1 MRQVLCGWLCCLVVA
16 STTALSADDS
26 LETVKKSIAAHGG
39 KEKLSQFRAVIL
51 TGGGKVFTNDME
63 LDYTAK
69 WYFGYPDR
77 FRIELSTTVNGQTI
91 DVVQVYD
98 GKEGWVKVG
107 DNTVKLNE
115 AQLKALKVQLQ
126 VGEVGRLV
134 PLLNTKK
141 YTVGPLGETDIRGQK
156 CIGINV
162 TGTDGTDVN
171 LYFHPQTFYVV
182 KQEYPTK
189 DEKGND
195 VSQAAF
201 LSGYKKFNGIAMPTK
216 LEVQQNGKKFITAE
230 FSEVE
235 LKEKLDDNLFQ
246 KPLTARTTGRF
257 RQVPRIV
264 DR

>member
-1 MRQVLCGWLCCLVVA
+1 MRQILCGWLGCLVVVA
-16 STTALSADDS
+16 STTALSAADS

-39 KEKLSQFRAVIL
+39 KEKLSKFRSVIL
-51 TGGGKVFTNDME
+51 TGGGKVFTNEME

-69 WYFGYPDR
+69 WYFDYPNR
-77 FRIELSTTVNGQTI
+77 FRIELSTTVNGQPI
-91 DVVQVYD
+91 DVVQVYN
-98 GKEGWVKVG
+98 GKEGWVKAG
-107 DNTVKLNE
+107 GNTVKLDDN
-115 AQLKALKVQLQ
+115 QLKALQVQLQ

-134 PLLNTKK
+134 PLLNSKK
-141 YTVGPLGETDIRGQK
+141 YTLGPLGEVDIKGVK

-171 LYFHPQTFYVV
+171 LYFHPQTFYIV

-201 LSGYKKFNGIAMPTK
+201 LSGYKKFSGIAMPTRM
-216 LEVQQNGKKFITAE
+216 EIQQNGKKFITAA
-230 FSEVE
+230 FSEIE

-246 KPLTARTTGRF
+246 KP
-257 RQVPRIV
+257 
-264 DR
+264 